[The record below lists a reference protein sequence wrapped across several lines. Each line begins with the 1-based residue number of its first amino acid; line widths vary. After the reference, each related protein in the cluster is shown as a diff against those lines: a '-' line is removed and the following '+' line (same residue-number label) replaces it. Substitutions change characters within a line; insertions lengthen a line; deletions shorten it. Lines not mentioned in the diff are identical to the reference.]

1 MVGEGFVE
9 KFHAVDVVVAE
20 SVDDDENYLR
30 DSGGGLVKIKV
41 WVFGL
46 RYAWLIF
53 LVVMNYG
60 LS

>member
-9 KFHAVDVVVAE
+9 QFHAVDVVVAE

-30 DSGGGLVKIKV
+30 DLGDGLVRFKV

-46 RYAWLIF
+46 
-53 LVVMNYG
+53 
-60 LS
+60 